1 MNWKTAMESGEKEIN
16 DLKALIQ
23 EVEEKN
29 RQLNEKLNQVIYSK
43 ADAYK
48 QKTLMALRRGESPER
63 LQKADAYGIPHISE
77 QRLEQAM
84 EDEKMTSN
92 KAREHI

>member
-1 MNWKTAMESGEKEIN
+1 MESGEKEIN

-63 LQKADAYGIPHISE
+63 L
-77 QRLEQAM
+77 
-84 EDEKMTSN
+84 
-92 KAREHI
+92 